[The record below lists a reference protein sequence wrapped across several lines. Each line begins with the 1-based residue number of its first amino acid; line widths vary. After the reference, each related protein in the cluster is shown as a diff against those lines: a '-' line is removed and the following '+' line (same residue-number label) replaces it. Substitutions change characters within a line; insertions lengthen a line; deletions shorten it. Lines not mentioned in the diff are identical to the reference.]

1 MQTNFS
7 IELFTEHPLAWSLI
21 LIFLLGL
28 TYAMRAIKKEKD
40 VFIDNPTLVEFG
52 PYMLKTPGWWSI
64 TSQTDSS
71 IRFERTDTR
80 YDWYAEFYIGELN
93 NESDVI
99 EEFKSEI
106 HKRNLLF
113 DEDAGVIHQPLS
125 MKKGALVHSDIA
137 RVEGT
142 GTQNGIERVYFD
154 AMLAFDRK
162 HNKRIWAESK
172 SSVLNGLVEGP
183 YFEYVIQN
191 FEISQSH

>member
-1 MQTNFS
+1 
-7 IELFTEHPLAWSLI
+7 
-21 LIFLLGL
+21 
-28 TYAMRAIKKEKD
+28 MRAIKKEKD